1 MLVALVHL
9 TATAMMAGLI
19 WFVQVVH
26 YPLFASVPAAA
37 SIDYAHRHQRA
48 TAQVVGA
55 PMAVE
60 GVCALWL
67 FVAPP
72 DGVGRMLPFVAG
84 VVLAV
89 VLGSTVLLQVPRHGR
104 LAATSDPADIADVVK
119 GLVVTNWIRTI
130 GWSVRVVL
138 AAVIVAQVAQ

>member
-48 TAQVVGA
+48 TAQVGGA

-60 GVCALWL
+60 GVCALGL
-67 FVAPP
+67 CVSPP

-84 VVLAV
+84 VVLAG

-104 LAATSDPADIADVVK
+104 LATTSDPADIADVVK
-119 GLVVTNWIRTI
+119 GLVVTNWIRTV
-130 GWSVRVVL
+130 GWSLRAVL